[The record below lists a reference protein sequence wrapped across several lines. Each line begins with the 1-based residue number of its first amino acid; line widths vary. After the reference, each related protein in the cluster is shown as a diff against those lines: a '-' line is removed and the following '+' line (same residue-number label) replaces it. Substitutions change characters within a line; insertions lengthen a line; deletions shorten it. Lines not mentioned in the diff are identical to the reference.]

1 MRYLETWI
9 ADCVGTTREL
19 LANKPAWLTGE
30 QKAELQAELDLYVAA
45 QNFLRTGEAR
55 VRVATSLPPPNVIQM
70 VRESIQHSRDRTVD
84 AIRETEAQNL
94 TRQAD
99 GFKDDLKEIDS
110 LLGYLAE
117 YWANLPGATEP
128 PAVNSS

>member
-9 ADCVGTTREL
+9 ADSLAGTREL
-19 LANKPAWLTGE
+19 LANKPAWLTAE
-30 QKAELQAELDLYVAA
+30 QEAEIHAELDLYAA
-45 QNFLRTGEAR
+45 ALNFLRTGEAQ

-128 PAVNSS
+128 PAVSSS